1 MFIGSL
7 EDLQSNLLEWF
18 SSYGRSWIPWKLK
31 ENGTLYKNSEL
42 IDPYKIWIAEM
53 MLQQTQ
59 LQVALPYWKKW
70 MKTLPNLI
78 DLTESDLHDVLML
91 WQGLGYY
98 SRAKNVYNSS
108 HLLLKLI
115 GKDNSLNPLFW
126 PSKIDVWMTLPGIGR
141 STAASIVSSAFWY
154 LFFPTL
160 FKSNLI
166 E

>member
-18 SSYGRSWIPWKLK
+18 SKYGRSWIPWKLK
-31 ENGTLYKNSEL
+31 EDGSLYKTSEL

-78 DLTESDLHDVLML
+78 DLTESDLHDVAGA
-91 WQGLGYY
+91 W
-98 SRAKNVYNSS
+98 
-108 HLLLKLI
+108 LLLQ
-115 GKDNSLNPLFW
+115 S
-126 PSKIDVWMTLPGIGR
+126 
-141 STAASIVSSAFWY
+141 
-154 LFFPTL
+154 
-160 FKSNLI
+160 
-166 E
+166 